1 MLCVWIA
8 RQAEKRVVSMTRRDL
23 SNNMLEVEHTG
34 GVERW
39 LVIKK
44 VLCPKMVR
52 DTHTHTHSIYLLMLS
67 PPIYNESVPV
77 LLLRD

>member
-52 DTHTHTHSIYLLMLS
+52 DTHTHTQYLFTNAV
-67 PPIYNESVPV
+67 PPH
-77 LLLRD
+77 L